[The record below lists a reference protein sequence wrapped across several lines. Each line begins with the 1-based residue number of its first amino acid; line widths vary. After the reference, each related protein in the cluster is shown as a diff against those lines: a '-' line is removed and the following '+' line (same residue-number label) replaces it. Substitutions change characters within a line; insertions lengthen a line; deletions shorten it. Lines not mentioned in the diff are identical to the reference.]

1 MIDIENQNALKCLIL
16 FGSHARG
23 DIDIHSDFDL
33 LGINDSKDYT
43 VKDVGKVNFSL
54 YSTSESLKLAS
65 EGNLFFLHI
74 IKEGKCLFNDAFF
87 SQLKESFIYKK
98 SYLEDAVVAYFLA
111 EKILGH
117 KDIITNWVIANKR
130 ISWCVRTILIA
141 LSANEKKPIFS
152 KYELANVAFKRNYS
166 PKESISLIDAKSRD
180 KKDDKILLMLQDF
193 LIEHQ
198 ELKGQISKGILY
210 SKGIVSS
217 TLFSIINT
225 SPVFYH

>member
-1 MIDIENQNALKCLIL
+1 M
-16 FGSHARG
+16 
-23 DIDIHSDFDL
+23 HSDFDL
-33 LGINDSKDYT
+33 LGINDSRDYT

-74 IKEGKCLFNDAFF
+74 VKEGKCLFNDAFF
-87 SQLKESFIYKK
+87 SRLKECFTYKE

-111 EKILGH
+111 EKILAH

-141 LSANEKKPIFS
+141 LSANEKSPIFS
-152 KYELANVAFKRNYS
+152 KYELANIAFKSNYS
-166 PKESISLIDAKSRD
+166 SQESLSLIDAKSTND
-180 KKDDKILLMLQDF
+180 KDDKILSMLQDF
-193 LIEHQ
+193 LIEHCN
-198 ELKGQISKGILY
+198 LKGKISKGVLY

>member
-1 MIDIENQNALKCLIL
+1 MLVQ
-16 FGSHARG
+16 RR
-23 DIDIHSDFDL
+23 
-33 LGINDSKDYT
+33 
-43 VKDVGKVNFSL
+43 
-54 YSTSESLKLAS
+54 
-65 EGNLFFLHI
+65 
-74 IKEGKCLFNDAFF
+74 FF
-87 SQLKESFIYKK
+87 SQLKESFIYKE

-141 LSANEKKPIFS
+141 LSANEKNPIFS

-166 PKESISLIDAKSRD
+166 PKESISLIDAKSRY